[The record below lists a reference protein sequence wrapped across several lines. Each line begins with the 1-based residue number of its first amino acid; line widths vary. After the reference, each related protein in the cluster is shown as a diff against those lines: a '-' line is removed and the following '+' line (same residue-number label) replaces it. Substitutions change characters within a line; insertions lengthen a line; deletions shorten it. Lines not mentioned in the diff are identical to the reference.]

1 MRPSEK
7 IKKYKQSIED
17 IFKESEKNGITN
29 IRIFGSVARKEDT
42 EKSDLDL
49 VVSVKNKPY
58 LLKVLGLR
66 ERLQDL
72 LGIDIDIVVEE
83 GLPDDF
89 KSILKEAIQYNEL
102 IQWNKKNYGSNSIIE
117 DQYNM
122 LEDFW
127 VKTSK
132 IFK

>member
-49 VVSVKNKPY
+49 VVSVKNKHY

-102 IQWNKKNYGSNSIIE
+102 IQ
-117 DQYNM
+117 
-122 LEDFW
+122 
-127 VKTSK
+127 
-132 IFK
+132 

>member
-102 IQWNKKNYGSNSIIE
+102 IQ
-117 DQYNM
+117 
-122 LEDFW
+122 
-127 VKTSK
+127 
-132 IFK
+132 